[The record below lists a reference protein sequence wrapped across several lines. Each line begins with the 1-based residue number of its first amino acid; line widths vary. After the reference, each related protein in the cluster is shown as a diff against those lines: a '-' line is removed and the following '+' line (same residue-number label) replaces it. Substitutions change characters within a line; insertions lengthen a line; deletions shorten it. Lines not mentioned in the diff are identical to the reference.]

1 MERLPKIPSYS
12 RRPSVLIIAMTLAA
26 LLIGGLTLHYVEMCL
41 VAFASESHALV
52 AVEIA
57 DRLDRLMA
65 ELDGDIQRMAYSQT
79 FQERDAA
86 AKTRYLEWMVTA
98 LPVYGW
104 LSVTV
109 AGGRIVSATDHTSVG
124 QNRIDRE

>member
-1 MERLPKIPSYS
+1 
-12 RRPSVLIIAMTLAA
+12 MTLIAI
-26 LLIGGLTLHYVEMCL
+26 LSGGLALHYVEMCL
-41 VAFASESHALV
+41 LASAGESRALV

-57 DRLDRLMA
+57 DRLDRVRV
-65 ELDGDIQRMAYSQT
+65 ELDGDIQRMADPQT
-79 FQERDAA
+79 FQGRDAA

-109 AGGRIVSATDHTSVG
+109 AGGRIVSATDHASAS
-124 QNRIDRE
+124 QARIDHE